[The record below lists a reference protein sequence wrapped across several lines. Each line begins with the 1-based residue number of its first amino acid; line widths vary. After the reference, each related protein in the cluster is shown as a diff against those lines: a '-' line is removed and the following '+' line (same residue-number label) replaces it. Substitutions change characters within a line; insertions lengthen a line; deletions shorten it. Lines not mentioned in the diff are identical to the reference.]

1 MKESKITYE
10 DIKKICEKILSQ
22 GLKPTP
28 TVVRQMIGVGS
39 FTTITAHIRAW
50 EQTLPKVELQT
61 SDIDEAMRNA
71 CKKLVESRVAVGLSE
86 LQKQIETLT
95 QDKDAVMSESLQYL
109 SQCEKLEIQ
118 LTDKE
123 KMVIE
128 NAKTIF
134 SLNERIGV
142 LIAENQKQIELIE
155 LFNKASIEAEKQ
167 IAVLSAKLETF
178 EKLQKENEALKAEL
192 AVAYANESAN
202 ANLTIMLKQLIA
214 DKEILE
220 A

>member
-10 DIKKICEKILSQ
+10 DIKKICEKMASQ

-71 CKKLVESRVAVGLSE
+71 FKKLVESRVAVGLSE
-86 LQKQIETLT
+86 LQKQIEAIT
-95 QDKDAVMSESLQYL
+95 QDRDAVMSESLQYL
-109 SQCEKLEIQ
+109 SLCEKFEKQLSEKEKLEVEHAQ
-118 LTDKE
+118 TFASLKE
-123 KMVIE
+123 QY
-128 NAKTIF
+128 AA
-134 SLNERIGV
+134 
-142 LIAENQKQIELIE
+142 LIAENQKQIELID
-155 LFNKASIEAEKQ
+155 LFNKASLEAEKK
-167 IAVLSAKLETF
+167 IAVLSAKLEMF

-192 AVAYANESAN
+192 AMTNASENANT
-202 ANLTIMLKQLIA
+202 NLTIMLKQLIA
-214 DKEILE
+214 DKHIVD